1 MTKKYVEFSLDE
13 IREINFAVSCHL
25 QDKENIS
32 PTAKKRL
39 ESIFNKTSNTLKGQ
53 QELQATRGF

>member
-1 MTKKYVEFSLDE
+1 MVKKYGKFSLDE

-25 QDKENIS
+25 QDKENIR
-32 PTAKKRL
+32 PTAKKHL
-39 ESIFNKTSNTLKGQ
+39 ESIYNKTSDTLKAQ